1 MAAVTRIH
9 MPTMTI
15 SLALDSR
22 IGLGHDSA
30 WHEIPQPFD
39 QGMLQIDTAYL
50 ETAGLFSRQ
59 HIRQQLPYFFFAQL
73 GVLVRARIS
82 SGSTTTAP
90 DEVTIAFAFL
100 LAGFLAINHLFG

>member
-1 MAAVTRIH
+1 
-9 MPTMTI
+9 MPAMTI
-15 SLALDSR
+15 NLALYTGVS
-22 IGLGHDSA
+22 LGHDVA

-39 QGMLQIDTAYL
+39 QGMLQIDAADL

-82 SGSTTTAP
+82 SGSITVAP

-100 LAGFLAINHLFG
+100 AAGFLAINHLFN